1 MVACYE
7 FLFCPVQRSIDKVPS
22 LQLMTARAASR
33 LELNPC
39 KIYRDCRGMIY
50 NQSAYPIHE
59 AAKYNDSEWLQ
70 NAIPNWDYKELEGSI
85 AFNAKNKDQ
94 KTPLHIATEKGNI
107 EAMKVILEKKAPV
120 NAQECYLDRTPLHI
134 AVKRGDHRAI
144 QLLLEKGANVNAKEF
159 FGTTP
164 LHIAAKRDNL
174 QAIQLLLDN
183 GANVNDKNSYN
194 QTPLEIAF
202 EWGNHQ
208 AIQLLLKNDDQNI
221 HNALNTAFLSRDCDS
236 LKLLLEKKANVN
248 ITDIRIETPLHI
260 AVRRD
265 DRTVIQWLLEKG
277 ANVNAKNSRGQ
288 TPHDIAAIEGNLE
301 AMELLEKRA

>member
-134 AVKRGDHRAI
+134 AVKRGNHR
-144 QLLLEKGANVNAKEF
+144 
-159 FGTTP
+159 
-164 LHIAAKRDNL
+164 
-174 QAIQLLLDN
+174 AIQLLLDN

-260 AVRRD
+260 AVIL
-265 DRTVIQWLLEKG
+265 TF
-277 ANVNAKNSRGQ
+277 AFFSN
-288 TPHDIAAIEGNLE
+288 
-301 AMELLEKRA
+301 